1 MCAQELQKCLP
12 ATQNKDDSRIERVPT
27 SEMYEM
33 LKSNPLAVL
42 QVAEGSGMAVS
53 TGRQA
58 GTGKQQDQEQVN
70 HNHNGSNHSWLQ
82 QGAPDSMLRPVP
94 GGARPIPAVDK
105 SSKRMLQQARQD
117 LIMQGNLQPTQG
129 NLQPMQA
136 RDAFIVQRKHN
147 DSKVIHRSRLYQDS
161 AVARHGDEG
170 HRQGEAAAMVQRRLS
185 SSTATMTRTDSDE
198 NQSRFLRSRDSKRL
212 YRSKLSPTTVCAV
225 RDGAVEDKEEQ
236 EATEA
241 KPVPAPAQEVQ
252 SFLQSLWSRS
262 AALSPTQM
270 LQHALAP
277 RAQASSLA
285 ASTDPQNASGGD
297 SNDDAKT
304 RLLQH
309 LEELSP
315 SLLPLARRSV
325 TRIRSPGP
333 REPSIRQASR
343 SPVQP
348 IRRVDSYDSMSSDR
362 GRKQEQKVRFRA
374 KEYRVTEY
382 ITPRWMEQTPQPI
395 QISQAQW

>member
-1 MCAQELQKCLP
+1 
-12 ATQNKDDSRIERVPT
+12 
-27 SEMYEM
+27 
-33 LKSNPLAVL
+33 
-42 QVAEGSGMAVS
+42 
-53 TGRQA
+53 
-58 GTGKQQDQEQVN
+58 
-70 HNHNGSNHSWLQ
+70 
-82 QGAPDSMLRPVP
+82 
-94 GGARPIPAVDK
+94 
-105 SSKRMLQQARQD
+105 
-117 LIMQGNLQPTQG
+117 
-129 NLQPMQA
+129 
-136 RDAFIVQRKHN
+136 
-147 DSKVIHRSRLYQDS
+147 
-161 AVARHGDEG
+161 
-170 HRQGEAAAMVQRRLS
+170 MVQRRLS
-185 SSTATMTRTDSDE
+185 RSTATMTRTDSDE

-262 AALSPTQM
+262 AALNPTQM

-315 SLLPLARRSV
+315 SLSPLARRSV

-333 REPSIRQASR
+333 RER
-343 SPVQP
+343 
-348 IRRVDSYDSMSSDR
+348 
-362 GRKQEQKVRFRA
+362 QKVRFRA
-374 KEYRVTEY
+374 KAEYRVTEY
-382 ITPRWMEQTPQPI
+382 IIPRWMEQTPQPI
-395 QISQAQW
+395 QKSQAQMVSLPGGSAL

>member
-12 ATQNKDDSRIERVPT
+12 ATQNKDDSRIERVST
-27 SEMYEM
+27 FEMYEM

-185 SSTATMTRTDSDE
+185 RSTATMTRTDSDE

-262 AALSPTQM
+262 AALNPTQM

-285 ASTDPQNASGGD
+285 ASTADPQNAWGGD
-297 SNDDAKT
+297 SNDDAKAQ
-304 RLLQH
+304 LLQH
-309 LEELSP
+309 LKELSP
-315 SLLPLARRSV
+315 CQSPLARRSV

-333 REPSIRQASR
+333 RER
-343 SPVQP
+343 
-348 IRRVDSYDSMSSDR
+348 
-362 GRKQEQKVRFRA
+362 QKVRFRA
-374 KEYRVTEY
+374 KAEYRVTEY
-382 ITPRWMEQTPQPI
+382 IIPRWMEQTPQPI
-395 QISQAQW
+395 QKSQAQMVSLPGGSAL

>member
-1 MCAQELQKCLP
+1 MLSTLLCAQELQKCLP

-33 LKSNPLAVL
+33 LRSNPLAVL
-42 QVAEGSGMAVS
+42 QVADGSGMAVS

-58 GTGKQQDQEQVN
+58 GTGKQQDQAQVN

-94 GGARPIPAVDK
+94 GGGRPIPPVDK
-105 SSKRMLQQARQD
+105 SSNRIHESFWKTAMLQQARQD
-117 LIMQGNLQPTQG
+117 LIMQRNLQPTHG

-136 RDAFIVQRKHN
+136 RDAFQRKHN
-147 DSKVIHRSRLYQDS
+147 DSKVIHRPRLYQDS

-185 SSTATMTRTDSDE
+185 FSSATTTRTDSDE
-198 NQSRFLRSRDSKRL
+198 NQSRFLRSRGSKRL

-225 RDGAVEDKEEQ
+225 RDGAVEDEEEQ

-262 AALSPTQM
+262 AALNPTQM

-285 ASTDPQNASGGD
+285 ASTADPQNAWGGD
-297 SNDDAKT
+297 SNDDAKAQ
-304 RLLQH
+304 LLQH
-309 LEELSP
+309 LKELSP
-315 SLLPLARRSV
+315 CQSPLARRSV

-333 REPSIRQASR
+333 RER
-343 SPVQP
+343 
-348 IRRVDSYDSMSSDR
+348 
-362 GRKQEQKVRFRA
+362 QKVRFRA
-374 KEYRVTEY
+374 KAQYRVTEY
-382 ITPRWMEQTPQPI
+382 IIPRWMEQTPQPI
-395 QISQAQW
+395 QKSQAQMVSLPGGSAL

>member
-1 MCAQELQKCLP
+1 MSFSS
-12 ATQNKDDSRIERVPT
+12 ATT
-27 SEMYEM
+27 
-33 LKSNPLAVL
+33 
-42 QVAEGSGMAVS
+42 
-53 TGRQA
+53 
-58 GTGKQQDQEQVN
+58 
-70 HNHNGSNHSWLQ
+70 
-82 QGAPDSMLRPVP
+82 
-94 GGARPIPAVDK
+94 
-105 SSKRMLQQARQD
+105 
-117 LIMQGNLQPTQG
+117 
-129 NLQPMQA
+129 
-136 RDAFIVQRKHN
+136 
-147 DSKVIHRSRLYQDS
+147 
-161 AVARHGDEG
+161 
-170 HRQGEAAAMVQRRLS
+170 
-185 SSTATMTRTDSDE
+185 TRTDSDE
-198 NQSRFLRSRDSKRL
+198 NQSRFLRTRDSKRL

-285 ASTDPQNASGGD
+285 ASTADPQNAWGGD
-297 SNDDAKT
+297 SNDDAKAQ
-304 RLLQH
+304 LLQH

-315 SLLPLARRSV
+315 SLSPLARRSV

-333 REPSIRQASR
+333 REPSIRRASR
-343 SPVQP
+343 SPVRP